1 MKIIRLALVLLP
13 CLVASCVLGRRTIDP
28 TIPSTQHPAA
38 KGTVAI
44 AAIHDLRVF
53 QNKPSDPSIPSID
66 GDQNAMSAA
75 DKSRMVGRQ
84 RNGFGKAMGDIA
96 LPASQSV
103 QTKMRDLLAEAFA
116 RRGYTLAPSS
126 GSQASASVQGFWAWF
141 TPGMW
146 SIGFEAVIQCS
157 VTVSKGGS
165 TRTFTVKGHGE
176 NSGQVA
182 SNTNWNQAYEDAF
195 EKVLADLDRQLQSAG
210 F

>member
-1 MKIIRLALVLLP
+1 MKILRLALVLLP
-13 CLVASCVLGRRTIDP
+13 CLFASCVLGRRTINP
-28 TIPSTQHPAA
+28 AIPAAQHPAA
-38 KGTVAI
+38 KGTVTI
-44 AAIHDLRVF
+44 ASIHDMRVF
-53 QNKPSDPSIPSID
+53 QNNPSDPRTPSIK
-66 GDQNAMSAA
+66 GDHNAMNAA
-75 DKSRMVGRQ
+75 DKARMVGRQ

-103 QTKMRDLLAEAFA
+103 QTKVRDLLAEAFA
-116 RRGYTLAPSS
+116 RRGYALAPSS
-126 GSQASASVQGFWAWF
+126 GNRATANVHLFWAWF

-146 SIGFEAVIQCS
+146 SLGFESIIQCN

-195 EKVLADLDRQLQSAG
+195 EKVLADLDAQLQAAG

>member
-1 MKIIRLALVLLP
+1 MKLIRLALVIIP
-13 CLVASCVLGRRTIDP
+13 CLFASCVLGRRTINP
-28 TIPSTQHPAA
+28 AIPSAQHPAA
-38 KGTVAI
+38 NSTVAI
-44 AAIHDLRVF
+44 ATIQDLRVF
-53 QNKPSDPSIPSID
+53 QNKPTDPSTPSVH
-66 GDQNAMSAA
+66 GDHTAMNPAN
-75 DKSRMVGRQ
+75 KSRMVGRQ
-84 RNGFGKAMGDIA
+84 RNTFGKAMGDIA

-116 RRGYTLAPSS
+116 RRGYTLASSS
-126 GSQASASVQGFWAWF
+126 GNHASATVQRFWAWA

-146 SIGFEAVIQCS
+146 SLGFESVIQCN

-165 TRTFTVKGHGE
+165 TRTFTLKAHGE

-195 EKVLADLDRQLQSAG
+195 EKVLTDLDRQLQAAG